1 MSFQPVVPIGGNAG
15 WAFLQR
21 TREAQQDAFEQSPR
35 MSRETDEFE
44 ARIGQITSAQE
55 LVEDRRLLTVAL
67 GAFGLSDDIDN
78 RFFIRKV
85 LEEGTRS
92 DDALANR
99 LSDKRYFDLAE
110 AFAFDLSPPNTQLSD
125 FGTRITEAYRDRQFE
140 EAVGDTAPAMR
151 LALSLE
157 REIGD
162 LAGRSLSEDGLWFTV
177 MATPPLRE
185 VFEKGLGLPA
195 SIGALDIDR
204 QLTLFQDK
212 ALSLFGDGSVRQFTD
227 PEKQDELIRR
237 FLAADSLTAA
247 PPATVRG
254 SAALALLQ
262 GSASPLPF
270 GL

>member
-21 TREAQQDAFEQSPR
+21 TREAQQEAFDLSPR
-35 MSRETDEFE
+35 ISRETSDFN
-44 ARIGQITSAQE
+44 ARISEITSAE
-55 LVEDRRLLTVAL
+55 DLVADRRLLAVAL

-85 LEEGTRS
+85 LEDGTGP

-99 LSDKRYFDLAE
+99 LTDKRYFDLAE
-110 AFAFDLSPPNTQLSD
+110 AFAFDRTPPNTQLSD
-125 FGTRITEAYRDRQFE
+125 FGTRITEAYRTRQFE
-140 EAVGDTAPAMR
+140 EAIGDTAPPMR
-151 LALSLE
+151 LALSLN

-162 LAGRSLSEDGLWFTV
+162 LAARSLSEDGLWFTV

-185 VFEKGLGLPA
+185 VFEAGLGLP
-195 SIGALDIDR
+195 STIGALDIDR
-204 QLTLFQDK
+204 QLTLFRDK
-212 ALSLFGDGSVRQFTD
+212 ALSLFGESSVRQFSD

-237 FLAADSLTAA
+237 FLVADSLTAT
-247 PPATVRG
+247 PSQTVRG

-262 GSASPLPF
+262 ASAAPAPITL
-270 GL
+270 